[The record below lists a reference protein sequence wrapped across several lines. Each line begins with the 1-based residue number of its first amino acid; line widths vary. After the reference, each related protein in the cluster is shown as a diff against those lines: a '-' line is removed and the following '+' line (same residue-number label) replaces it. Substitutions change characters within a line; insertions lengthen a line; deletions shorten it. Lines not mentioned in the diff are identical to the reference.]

1 MLPCSV
7 IAFRRCAS
15 FHVVCRLPYNV
26 DASMEGMH
34 PFSVQ
39 ASMLTYF
46 IKGFQHWLLEI
57 VLYNFLNWQ
66 SILCINTK
74 VKKVSVFV
82 ALHNFNPSPIFERDL
97 YDEVLKYS
105 TL

>member
-1 MLPCSV
+1 MQCGYIHTVCRLTCSVYASMQWVCINAVYMLPC
-7 IAFRRCAS
+7 
-15 FHVVCRLPYNV
+15 
-26 DASMEGMH
+26 
-34 PFSVQ
+34 SVQ